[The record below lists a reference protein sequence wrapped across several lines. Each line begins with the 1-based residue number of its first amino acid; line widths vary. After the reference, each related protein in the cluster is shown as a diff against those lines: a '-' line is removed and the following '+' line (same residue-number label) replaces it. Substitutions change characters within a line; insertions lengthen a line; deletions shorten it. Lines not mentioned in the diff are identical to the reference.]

1 MRNRFVLGYIT
12 DTLQHFKST
21 GKSIDP
27 IAMMVVEYL
36 SSKVFQIQIP
46 TDFRGLI
53 KWSPD
58 EFLALSGF
66 PKPRGEVPKH
76 SPWGAWEGAE
86 P

>member
-12 DTLQHFKST
+12 DTLQPFKST
-21 GKSIDP
+21 GKRIDP

-46 TDFRGLI
+46 TDLRGLI

-58 EFLALSGF
+58 ELLALSG
-66 PKPRGEVPKH
+66 
-76 SPWGAWEGAE
+76 AE
-86 P
+86 KIGPEN